1 MLLRRIDP
9 LLLESQLKARTVEHF
24 EDIHS
29 ARRIVSPSFTH
40 NYPIYICYHHE
51 RLKVWS
57 RDNWMSRYSKF

>member
-9 LLLESQLKARTVEHF
+9 LLLESQLKARSGEHF

-40 NYPIYICYHHE
+40 NYPIYIYVIIMSV
-51 RLKVWS
+51 LK
-57 RDNWMSRYSKF
+57 FGPETTG